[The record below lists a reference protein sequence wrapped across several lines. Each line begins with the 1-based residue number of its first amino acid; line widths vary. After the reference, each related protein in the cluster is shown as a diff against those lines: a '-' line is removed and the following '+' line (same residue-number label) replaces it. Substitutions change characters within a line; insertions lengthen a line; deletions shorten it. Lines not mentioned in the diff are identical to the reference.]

1 VAIRFHLHCSLRQ
14 FGYGTGQGKMRSPAA
29 NECNRDFSP
38 ITKGDV
44 QAGDGLSFLTLLGEP
59 K

>member
-1 VAIRFHLHCSLRQ
+1 MVFSKEGVFQQPQAISLKTPVAAEDKCH
-14 FGYGTGQGKMRSPAA
+14 
-29 NECNRDFSP
+29 RDVSP

-44 QAGDGLSFLTLLGEP
+44 QAGDGLSFLTLLGEA